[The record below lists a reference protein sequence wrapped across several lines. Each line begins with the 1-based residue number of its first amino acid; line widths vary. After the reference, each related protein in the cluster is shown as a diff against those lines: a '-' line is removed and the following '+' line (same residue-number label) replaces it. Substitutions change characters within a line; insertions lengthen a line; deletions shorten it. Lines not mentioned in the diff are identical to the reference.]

1 MYGCFSDIHTCMC
14 IYVHIQVCIC
24 VSTYYLRNHF
34 SRLSGCIYLVVLA
47 LLTTATILAL
57 EKEDPS
63 VYDWQQPA
71 DICRAICEIL
81 VLCYCGIT
89 LLREVNDI
97 CRYLIVC
104 ISMSMAHISV
114 LLTVCISISF
124 LYRRYWRDYMYDH
137 YNFLDL
143 STVISLLA
151 VVPLRFTQHPAQWAV
166 YSVAYFMASF
176 KIFKH
181 AAIFR

>member
-1 MYGCFSDIHTCMC
+1 MYVYI
-14 IYVHIQVCIC
+14 HIQVCIC

-81 VLCYCGIT
+81 VLCYCGIS
-89 LLREVNDI
+89 LLMEIDDI
-97 CRYLIVC
+97 RRYLIVY
-104 ISMSMAHISV
+104 ISMSMAHIGV
-114 LLTVCISISF
+114 HHAVCISIAGI
-124 LYRRYWRDYMYDH
+124 
-137 YNFLDL
+137 
-143 STVISLLA
+143 STI
-151 VVPLRFTQHPAQWAV
+151 W
-166 YSVAYFMASF
+166 
-176 KIFKH
+176 I
-181 AAIFR
+181 